1 MTEAIIIIILT
12 IVFSGL
18 FSGLEMAFLSANKLH
33 IELQN
38 KKGTYPYNQLSYL
51 VKNPARFIATIL
63 VGNNIALVVYGHY
76 MHRALGPAFTWTTS
90 EYLILFLQ
98 TLISTLLILF
108 LAEYIPKALFRAN
121 SDKVLRFFAM
131 PAYLFYFIFYLP
143 VSFFTATSNFIIKHV
158 LRKNIPDYTPAF
170 DRIELDLYLRERLA
184 DKKDDEEDID
194 PELEIFKNALDFSAR
209 KAREFMI
216 PRTEIT
222 AVEVDSDIA
231 VMKEILIETGYSKV
245 LVYKENIDKIIGYAH
260 AFELF
265 RKPKDIRSMLRP
277 VSFIPESMTANEILD
292 SFTRENRNIAVV
304 IDEFGGTSG
313 LVTLEDVVE
322 EIFGDIEDEHDT
334 EEFVEK
340 KVGENE
346 YIFSSRLE
354 VDYINEEFDL
364 DLPESDNYNTLGGLI
379 FDAHESIPEKGD
391 EIVVDRFKFTIRKV
405 TDNRIEEVHLKLLSP
420 D

>member
-1 MTEAIIIIILT
+1 MTYLIVILLT
-12 IVFSGL
+12 LIFSGL
-18 FSGLEMAFLSANKLH
+18 FSGLEMAFLSANRLH

-38 KKGTYPYNQLSYL
+38 KKGTFPYRQLSYL

-76 MHRALGPAFTWTTS
+76 MHRVLSPAFTWTTS
-90 EYLILFLQ
+90 EYLILLLE
-98 TLISTLLILF
+98 TLISTLIILF

-121 SDKVLRFFAM
+121 SDKVLRIFAV
-131 PAYLFYFIFYLP
+131 PAYLFYFVLYLP
-143 VSFFTATSNFIIKHV
+143 VSFFTATSNFIIKYV
-158 LRKNIPDYTPAF
+158 LRKNIPDYKPAF
-170 DRIELDLYLRERLA
+170 GRVELDVYLRERIA
-184 DKKDDEEDID
+184 DQRDDEEDVD
-194 PELEIFKNALDFSAR
+194 PELEIFKNALDFSTR

-222 AVEVDSDIA
+222 AVEVDSDIDE
-231 VMKEILIETGYSKV
+231 MRQILIDTGYSKV
-245 LVYKENIDKIIGYAH
+245 LVYNESIDKVIGYAH

-292 SFTRENRNIAVV
+292 SFTRDNRNIAVV
-304 IDEFGGTSG
+304 LDEFGGTSG

-322 EIFGDIEDEHDT
+322 EIFGEIEDEHDT

-340 KVGENE
+340 RINE
-346 YIFSSRLE
+346 KEFIFSARLE

-364 DLPESDNYNTLGGLI
+364 DLPESENYNTLGGLI
-379 FDAHESIPEKGD
+379 FDAHESIPEKGE
-391 EIVVDRFKFTIRKV
+391 EILVDAFKFTIRKV
-405 TDNRIEEVHLKLLSP
+405 TDNRIEEVYLKILSES
-420 D
+420 

>member
-1 MTEAIIIIILT
+1 MTYLIVILLT
-12 IVFSGL
+12 LIFSGL
-18 FSGLEMAFLSANKLH
+18 FSGLEMAFLSANRLH

-38 KKGTYPYNQLSYL
+38 KKGTFPYRQLSYL

-76 MHRALGPAFTWTTS
+76 MHRVLSPAFTWTTS
-90 EYLILFLQ
+90 EYLILLLE
-98 TLISTLLILF
+98 TLISTLIILF

-121 SDKVLRFFAM
+121 SDKVLRIFAV
-131 PAYLFYFIFYLP
+131 PAYLFYFVLYLP
-143 VSFFTATSNFIIKHV
+143 VSFFTATSNFIIKYI
-158 LRKNIPDYTPAF
+158 LRKNIPDYKPAF
-170 DRIELDLYLRERLA
+170 GRVELDVYLRERIA
-184 DKKDDEEDID
+184 DQKDDEEDVD
-194 PELEIFKNALDFSAR
+194 PELEIFKNALDFSTR

-222 AVEVDSDIA
+222 AVEVDSDIDE
-231 VMKEILIETGYSKV
+231 MRQILIDTGYSKV
-245 LVYKENIDKIIGYAH
+245 LVYNESIDKVIGYAH

-292 SFTRENRNIAVV
+292 SFTRDNRNIAVV
-304 IDEFGGTSG
+304 LDEFGGTSG

-322 EIFGDIEDEHDT
+322 EIFGEIEDEHDT

-340 KVGENE
+340 RINE
-346 YIFSSRLE
+346 KEFIFSARLE

-364 DLPESDNYNTLGGLI
+364 DLPESENYNTLGGLI
-379 FDAHESIPEKGD
+379 FDAHESIPEKGE
-391 EIVVDRFKFTIRKV
+391 EILVDAFKFTIRKV
-405 TDNRIEEVHLKLLSP
+405 TDNRIEEVYLKILSES
-420 D
+420 

>member
-1 MTEAIIIIILT
+1 MTYLIVILLT
-12 IVFSGL
+12 LIFSGL
-18 FSGLEMAFLSANKLH
+18 FSGLEMAFLSANRLH

-38 KKGTYPYNQLSYL
+38 KKGTFPYRQLSYL

-76 MHRALGPAFTWTTS
+76 MHRVLSPAFTWTTS
-90 EYLILFLQ
+90 EYLILLLE
-98 TLISTLLILF
+98 TLISTLIILF

-121 SDKVLRFFAM
+121 SDKVLRIFAV
-131 PAYLFYFIFYLP
+131 PAYSFYFVLYLP
-143 VSFFTATSNFIIKHV
+143 VSFFTATSNFIIKYI
-158 LRKNIPDYTPAF
+158 LRKNIPDYKPAF
-170 DRIELDLYLRERLA
+170 GRVELDVYLRERIA
-184 DKKDDEEDID
+184 DQRDDEEDVD
-194 PELEIFKNALDFSAR
+194 PELEIFKNALDFSTR

-222 AVEVDSDIA
+222 AVEVDSDIDE
-231 VMKEILIETGYSKV
+231 MRQILIDTGYSKV
-245 LVYKENIDKIIGYAH
+245 LVYNESIDKVIGYAH

-292 SFTRENRNIAVV
+292 SFTRDNRNIAVV
-304 IDEFGGTSG
+304 LDEFGGTSG

-322 EIFGDIEDEHDT
+322 EIFGEIEDEHDT

-340 KVGENE
+340 RINE
-346 YIFSSRLE
+346 KEFIFSARLE

-364 DLPESDNYNTLGGLI
+364 DLPESENYNTLGGLI
-379 FDAHESIPEKGD
+379 FDAHESIPEKGE
-391 EIVVDRFKFTIRKV
+391 EILVDAFKFTIRKV
-405 TDNRIEEVHLKLLSP
+405 TDNRIEEVYLKILSES
-420 D
+420 

>member
-1 MTEAIIIIILT
+1 MTYLILILLT

-18 FSGLEMAFLSANKLH
+18 FSGLEMAFLSANRLH

-38 KKGTYPYNQLSYL
+38 KKGVFPYHQLSYL

-63 VGNNIALVVYGHY
+63 VGNNIALVIYGHY
-76 MHRALGPAFTWTTS
+76 MHRALGPAFSWTAS
-90 EYLILFLQ
+90 EYLILFLETLVS
-98 TLISTLLILF
+98 TLIILF

-121 SDKVLRFFAM
+121 SDKVLRIFAI
-131 PAYLFYFIFYLP
+131 PAYLFYFILYLP
-143 VSFFTATSNFIIKHV
+143 VSFFTATSNFIIKYV
-158 LRKNIPDYTPAF
+158 LRKNIPDYKPAF
-170 DRIELDLYLRERLA
+170 DRVDLDLYLRERIS
-184 DKKDDEEDID
+184 DQKDEEEEVD
-194 PELEIFKNALDFSAR
+194 PELEIFKNALDFSTR

-216 PRTEIT
+216 PRTELT

-231 VMKEILIETGYSKV
+231 EMREILIDTGYSKV

-292 SFTRENRNIAVV
+292 SFTRDNRNIAVV

-322 EIFGDIEDEHDT
+322 EIFGEIEDEHDT

-340 KVGENE
+340 RINE
-346 YIFSSRLE
+346 KEFIFSSRLE

-364 DLPESDNYNTLGGLI
+364 DLPESENYNTLGGLI
-379 FDAHESIPEKGD
+379 FDSYESIPEKGD

-405 TDNRIEEVHLKLLSP
+405 TDNRIEEVYLKVLSP

>member
-1 MTEAIIIIILT
+1 MTYLILIFLT
-12 IVFSGL
+12 IIFSGL
-18 FSGLEMAFLSANKLH
+18 FSGLEMAFLSSNKLH

-38 KKGTYPYNQLSYL
+38 KKGTFPYNQLSYL

-63 VGNNIALVVYGHY
+63 VGNNIALVIYGHY
-76 MHRALGPAFTWTTS
+76 MHRALGPLFTWTAS
-90 EYLILFLQ
+90 EYLILFLE
-98 TLISTLLILF
+98 TLISTIIILF

-121 SDKVLRFFAM
+121 SDKVLRIFAI
-131 PAYLFYFIFYLP
+131 PAYLFYFILYLP

-158 LRKNIPDYTPAF
+158 LRKEIPDYKPAF
-170 DRIELDLYLRERLA
+170 DRVDLDHYLRERLA
-184 DKKDDEEDID
+184 DQKDDEEDVD
-194 PELEIFKNALDFSAR
+194 PELEIFKNALDFSTR

-231 VMKEILIETGYSKV
+231 EMREILIETGYSKV

-292 SFTRENRNIAVV
+292 SFTRDNRNIAVV

-322 EIFGDIEDEHDT
+322 EIFGEIEDEHDT

-340 KVGENE
+340 QINEHE

-364 DLPESDNYNTLGGLI
+364 KLPESDNYNTLGGLI
-379 FDAHESIPEKGD
+379 FDSHESIPEKGD
-391 EIVVDRFKFTIRKV
+391 EIIVDRFKFTIRKV
-405 TDNRIEEVHLKLLSP
+405 TDNRIEEVYLKVLSP

>member
-1 MTEAIIIIILT
+1 MTYLIVILLT
-12 IVFSGL
+12 LIFSGL
-18 FSGLEMAFLSANKLH
+18 FSGLEMAFLSANRLH

-38 KKGTYPYNQLSYL
+38 KKGTFPYRQLSYL

-76 MHRALGPAFTWTTS
+76 MHRVLSPAFTWTTS
-90 EYLILFLQ
+90 EYLILLLE
-98 TLISTLLILF
+98 TLISTLIILF

-121 SDKVLRFFAM
+121 SDKVLRIFAV
-131 PAYLFYFIFYLP
+131 PAYLFYFVLYLP
-143 VSFFTATSNFIIKHV
+143 VSFFTATSNFIIKYV
-158 LRKNIPDYTPAF
+158 LRKNIPDYKPAF
-170 DRIELDLYLRERLA
+170 GRVELDVYLRERIA
-184 DKKDDEEDID
+184 DQKDDEEDVD
-194 PELEIFKNALDFSAR
+194 PELEIFKNALDFSTR

-222 AVEVDSDIA
+222 AVEVDSDIDE
-231 VMKEILIETGYSKV
+231 MRQILIDTGYSKV
-245 LVYKENIDKIIGYAH
+245 LVYNESIDKVIGYAH

-292 SFTRENRNIAVV
+292 SFTRDNRNIAVV
-304 IDEFGGTSG
+304 LDEFGGTSG

-322 EIFGDIEDEHDT
+322 EIFGEIEDEHDT

-340 KVGENE
+340 RINE
-346 YIFSSRLE
+346 KEFIFSARLE

-364 DLPESDNYNTLGGLI
+364 DLPESENYNTLGGLI
-379 FDAHESIPEKGD
+379 FDAHESIPEKGE
-391 EIVVDRFKFTIRKV
+391 EILVDAFKFTIRKV
-405 TDNRIEEVHLKLLSP
+405 TDNRIEEVYLKILSES
-420 D
+420 

>member
-1 MTEAIIIIILT
+1 MTYLIVILLT
-12 IVFSGL
+12 LIFSGL
-18 FSGLEMAFLSANKLH
+18 FSGLEMAFLSANRLH

-38 KKGTYPYNQLSYL
+38 KKGTFPYRQLSYL

-76 MHRALGPAFTWTTS
+76 MHRVLSPAFTWTTS
-90 EYLILFLQ
+90 EYLILLLE
-98 TLISTLLILF
+98 TLISTLIILF

-121 SDKVLRFFAM
+121 SDKVLRIFAV
-131 PAYLFYFIFYLP
+131 PAYLFYFVLYLP
-143 VSFFTATSNFIIKHV
+143 VSFFTATSNFIIKYI
-158 LRKNIPDYTPAF
+158 LRKNIPDYKPAF
-170 DRIELDLYLRERLA
+170 GRVELDVYLRERIA
-184 DKKDDEEDID
+184 DQRDDEEDVD
-194 PELEIFKNALDFSAR
+194 PELEIFKNALDFSTR

-222 AVEVDSDIA
+222 AVEVDSDIDE
-231 VMKEILIETGYSKV
+231 MRQILIDTGYSKV
-245 LVYKENIDKIIGYAH
+245 LVYNESIDKVIGYAH

-292 SFTRENRNIAVV
+292 SFTRDNRNIAVV
-304 IDEFGGTSG
+304 LDEFGGTSG

-322 EIFGDIEDEHDT
+322 EIFGEIEDEHDT

-340 KVGENE
+340 RINE
-346 YIFSSRLE
+346 KEFIFSARLE

-364 DLPESDNYNTLGGLI
+364 DLPESENYNTLGGLI
-379 FDAHESIPEKGD
+379 FDAHESIPEKGE
-391 EIVVDRFKFTIRKV
+391 EILVDAFKFTIRKV
-405 TDNRIEEVHLKLLSP
+405 TDNRIEEVYLKILSES
-420 D
+420 